1 MQPSQARAFAAII
14 YLMRELIV
22 ILALGV
28 LTEVALHLPGLWR
41 ARRELALFATI
52 LTVIAASGLLWWQVQ
67 AFTIIFAALSGYRLF
82 NMGRIWR
89 GQLNSWQLQRVTLTT
104 SLLLFVLQLIILAA
118 WAGWSW
124 TGWNEQSAWTI
135 VAGAQLLVALI
146 YLVSTI
152 RNLQHTR
159 WPGDSGNLSDDNLPS
174 LTVAVPARNETDDLH
189 DCLASILSTNY
200 PKLEVLVYDDC
211 SQTKRTPEII
221 RSFAHAGVR
230 FLQGEQPDEK
240 WLPKNKA
247 YDQLAR
253 EASGQ
258 YILFCGVDMR
268 FGPDS
273 FRQQIGLMLARH
285 KQMLSVVPQRPL
297 LSKSGFSPIQAM
309 RYWWEF
315 APPRRLFN
323 RPPVLGSCW
332 IIEHKT
338 LDSAGGFPAVRRK
351 ITPEA
356 YFARYAALNNDGYSF
371 LRAGSKQEIYSVK
384 TVRQQRETAVRVRY
398 PQLHRRPEQAFINS
412 FLEFVFLALPFAVA
426 IGGFWLVDINGL
438 AQFWALLA
446 SVCIIVTHE
455 LIALTTKV
463 NNWVSGLLT
472 APIAVLS
479 DVFLLNYS
487 MAKYEFSKVYWKG
500 RNVCIPVMHRSK
512 K

>member
-1 MQPSQARAFAAII
+1 MFELMIVLGLSVLIELVLHSPGVWRTRRALAFMA
-14 YLMRELIV
+14 V
-22 ILALGV
+22 ILSLV
-28 LTEVALHLPGLWR
+28 VAVGFIW
-41 ARRELALFATI
+41 ADT
-52 LTVIAASGLLWWQVQ
+52 Q
-67 AFTIIFAALSGYRLF
+67 AFTVIFAALALYRLI
-82 NMGRIWR
+82 NMARIWR
-89 GQLNSWQLQRVTLTT
+89 AQLNPEQLQKVTLTT
-104 SLLLFVLQLIILAA
+104 SLVLIFLQIVVLIVWVAWSWFSWSAQTAWIIIAGLQLA
-118 WAGWSW
+118 
-124 TGWNEQSAWTI
+124 
-135 VAGAQLLVALI
+135 VALT

-159 WPGDSGNLSDDNLPS
+159 WPGKTGNFSDAELPS

-189 DCLASILSTNY
+189 NCLAAILSTNY

-268 FGPDS
+268 FGADS
-273 FRQQIGLMLARH
+273 FRQLIGLMLTRH
-285 KQMLSVVPQRPL
+285 KQMLSVVPQRSPFATA
-297 LSKSGFSPIQAM
+297 GFSPIQAM

-323 RPPVLGSCW
+323 RPPVLSSCW
-332 IIEHKT
+332 VIERKT
-338 LDSAGGFPAVRRK
+338 LDNAGGFAAVRRK

-356 YFARYAALNNDGYSF
+356 YFARYALRNNDGYSF
-371 LRAGSKQEIYSVK
+371 LRAGDKQEVYSVK
-384 TVRQQRETAVRVRY
+384 TVQQQRNTAARLRY

-412 FLEFVFLALPFAVA
+412 FLEIVFLVLPFAVA
-426 IGGFWLVDINGL
+426 IGGFWLASINGL

-446 SVCIIVTHE
+446 SICIIVTHV

-463 NNWVSGLLT
+463 NNWLSGILT
-472 APIAVLS
+472 APIAGLS
-479 DVFLLNYS
+479 DVILLNYS
-487 MAKYEFSKVYWKG
+487 MFKYEFSEVLWKG
-500 RNVCIPVMHRSK
+500 RNICIPVMHSFK